1 MRVFVALN
9 LPKKERE
16 RIYRATRLLRDQ
28 ALPVRW
34 VGADKYHLTLKFL
47 GEVRNDRLE
56 RIGEILARVTA
67 GSPSFPADL
76 SGFGAFP
83 TIRRPRVLWLVIEP
97 TLALRRLKQDVEWAL
112 ADVGFERETRAFH
125 PHLTLGRVE
134 RENSA
139 GAFRG
144 LDDLMADMSY
154 AGSVEI
160 RSVELMRSQTSRDGA
175 HYTVLTRYPL
185 AES

>member
-1 MRVFVALN
+1 M
-9 LPKKERE
+9 
-16 RIYRATRLLRDQ
+16 
-28 ALPVRW
+28 
-34 VGADKYHLTLKFL
+34 
-47 GEVRNDRLE
+47 
-56 RIGEILARVTA
+56 
-67 GSPSFPADL
+67 
-76 SGFGAFP
+76 
-83 TIRRPRVLWLVIEP
+83 
-97 TLALRRLKQDVEWAL
+97 
-112 ADVGFERETRAFH
+112 
-125 PHLTLGRVE
+125 VE

-175 HYTVLTRYPL
+175 HYTVLTSYLL